1 MNVKMRYVYREVDRH
16 GKVRHYFRAGGR
28 GKRIPIPDPSSPDFA
43 KRYLELMENPVAG
56 SPPIS
61 ATAGRPT
68 KAKAGTFR
76 ALCILYYASP
86 EFTRLSKRTQR
97 VRKLIL
103 ESCFAEP
110 ISQGASD
117 FFSEFPVDRLT
128 SKAIR
133 VLRDRKAEFPEAANG
148 RVKAIRQVFK
158 WAVAAEEADR
168 NPAKDVPYI
177 HTASEGFHS
186 WSVEEVSAFRNHY
199 AVGSKERLALALLL
213 YTGQRRSDVVKFG
226 PQHVKDG
233 WLSFT
238 QMKNKGRKPV
248 TLSLPILPELH
259 AAIGATPIG
268 DLAFLVTE
276 FGKPFTSGG
285 FGNWMRKRCDQAG
298 LPHCSAHGLRKA
310 GAAIAAEN
318 GATER
323 QLMAIYGWST
333 MKEAARYTKAARQ
346 KVLAASGMKLLVHNE
361 DRSAEILDF
370 PEPQRSKSAG

>member
-16 GKVRHYFRAGGR
+16 GKVRHYFRASGR
-28 GKRIPIPDPSSPDFA
+28 GKRIPIPDPSSPNFT
-43 KRYLELMENPVAG
+43 KRYLELTSNPAAPMASLPAG
-56 SPPIS
+56 
-61 ATAGRPT
+61 GRPVR
-68 KAKAGTFR
+68 AKVGTFR

-86 EFTRLSKRTQR
+86 EFTGLAKGTQR

-110 ISQGASD
+110 IAPGASD
-117 FFSEFPVDRLT
+117 FFSEFPVDRMT
-128 SKAIR
+128 PKAIR

-177 HTASEGFHS
+177 QTASEGFHS
-186 WSVEEVSAFRNHY
+186 WTVEEVSAFRDHY
-199 AVGSKERLALALLL
+199 PVGSKERLALALLL

-248 TLSLPILPELH
+248 TLSLPILPELQT
-259 AAIGATPIG
+259 AIDATPIG

-276 FGKPFTSGG
+276 FGKPFTSNG

-310 GAAIAAEN
+310 GASIAAEN